1 VVREDQCIRN
11 DNVLPSSGSE
21 DNDLGDILAGQRL
34 NALVDSIGFGLVTV
48 EADDREFLCVC

>member
-1 VVREDQCIRN
+1 MHTYLVVREDQCIRN

-34 NALVDSIGFGLVTV
+34 NAPKLSLKLGSEQDLS
-48 EADDREFLCVC
+48 